1 MYGWHTV
8 GLTIASQ
15 HILNY
20 KKYICLMQWPN
31 IRPITGYKTKS
42 IGINM
47 HLAQRR
53 AIVCYPTPL
62 NILTNAILILSTA
75 LAQRW
80 SKTVWRTSPCIRHPD
95 ILPMVAQYVH
105 ADWEDIQV

>member
-1 MYGWHTV
+1 
-8 GLTIASQ
+8 
-15 HILNY
+15 
-20 KKYICLMQWPN
+20 
-31 IRPITGYKTKS
+31 
-42 IGINM
+42 M
-47 HLAQRR
+47 HLVQRR